1 VGPCPRRFYAQG
13 SNPFLNKM
21 LTLYRNLFS
30 PPRDLILIVAA
41 IWVGLYLAEKRS
53 ARYGIHNDDLN
64 NVVFFPIIGYLLG
77 GRILYALEN
86 LSAFTKNPGSLLS
99 LNLDLFD
106 PFGGLLVA
114 VFVALVYGRRRKLP
128 FWSTLDAL
136 TPLFAVFALGQGL
149 AHLASGSA
157 FGKETTL
164 PWGME
169 LWGAVRHPSQ
179 VYESLASLLILGLLW
194 FQKTDTRPGFHFLS
208 FTALTS
214 AARLYLEAFR
224 GDSTL
229 ILGGFRA
236 AQIVAWTVL
245 ALSFFFLERES
256 RNPYNDMV
264 TRNEG

>member
-1 VGPCPRRFYAQG
+1 
-13 SNPFLNKM
+13 M

-30 PPRDLILIVAA
+30 PPRDLILVVAA
-41 IWVGLYLAEKRS
+41 IWFGLYLAEKRS
-53 ARYGIHNDDLN
+53 ARYGLNNDDLN
-64 NVVFFPIIGYLLG
+64 NVVFFPLIGYLLG
-77 GRILYALEN
+77 GRILFAIEN
-86 LSAFTKNPGSLLS
+86 LSAFTQNPASLIS

-114 VFVALVYGRRRKLP
+114 VILALVYGNRRKLP

-136 TPLFAVFALGQGL
+136 TPLFAVFAIGLSL

-157 FGKETTL
+157 FGKETSL

-194 FQKTDTRPGFHFLS
+194 FQNVDTRPGSHFLTFS
-208 FTALTS
+208 ALTS
-214 AARLYLEAFR
+214 AARLFLEAFR

-229 ILGGFRA
+229 VLGGFRA
-236 AQIVAWTVL
+236 AQIIAWAVL

-256 RNPYNDMV
+256 RNSSTQLV
-264 TRNEG
+264 TRSDD